1 MFVLKVGIKIPTIC
15 KLIAIIIIFTLPYLC
30 ANLIQIIEDG
40 IPASPT
46 KSHDKP
52 ATLSKPS
59 IDFKIVGKNVP
70 CITNPTPSVKYA
82 TISTTT
88 NGEKS
93 ALLKGCFSFFWL
105 ISLSKDKI
113 YKG

>member
-1 MFVLKVGIKIPTIC
+1 MTNFPPRFINNATKPTKVEPYKIPGKDLNTYLKLMLVLKFLIW

-46 KSHDKP
+46 KSQDKP

-59 IDFKIVGKNVP
+59 IDFKIVGKMFLVLQNLH
-70 CITNPTPSVKYA
+70 
-82 TISTTT
+82 
-88 NGEKS
+88 
-93 ALLKGCFSFFWL
+93 LL
-105 ISLSKDKI
+105 
-113 YKG
+113 